1 MHKKIQNYIVICI
14 LFLCLSGCASAIVGG
29 AATLGLAGVQERS
42 LKDAAIDLEVEMLIQ
57 DNMFRANTEKM
68 FSVIDVIVIE
78 QRVLLVGN
86 VENEQIRDDAAGIAW
101 ATPKGK
107 EVLNEITIN
116 KDVNLVSSAKDAR
129 ISLSLTALLIGD
141 ANVSDINY
149 SHSVSGQII
158 HIIGIAKNED
168 ELNNV
173 LNHARTI
180 KGVKKVISHIILKNS
195 TKRKK

>member
-1 MHKKIQNYIVICI
+1 MQKNIQKYIIIFFMLSV
-14 LFLCLSGCASAIVGG
+14 LSGCASVVVGG

-42 LKDAAIDLEVEMLIQ
+42 IKDAAIDLEIELLIQ
-57 DNMFRANTEKM
+57 DSMFRTDTEKL
-68 FSVIDVIVIE
+68 FSAVDVIVIE

-86 VENEQIRDDAAGIAW
+86 VENEKLRDAATGIAW
-101 ATPKGK
+101 ATPKVK

-116 KDVNLVSSAKDAR
+116 KDLNLVSSAKDAR

-141 ANVSDINY
+141 VNIADINY

-158 HIIGIAKNED
+158 HIIGIAKNEE

-180 KGVKKVISHIILKNS
+180 KGVKKVISHIILKNN

>member
-86 VENEQIRDDAAGIAW
+86 VENEQIRDEAAGIAW
-101 ATPKGK
+101 ATPKVK

-149 SHSVSGQII
+149 SHSVSRQII

>member
-1 MHKKIQNYIVICI
+1 MK
-14 LFLCLSGCASAIVGG
+14 
-29 AATLGLAGVQERS
+29 
-42 LKDAAIDLEVEMLIQ
+42 
-57 DNMFRANTEKM
+57 
-68 FSVIDVIVIE
+68 
-78 QRVLLVGN
+78 RVLLVGN
-86 VENEQIRDDAAGIAW
+86 VENEKIRDEAAGIAW
-101 ATPKGK
+101 ATPKVK

-149 SHSVSGQII
+149 SHSVSRQII